1 MPRGDLVIFSCAL
14 CSPGDCGIPPEMPN
28 SQHNLKGVNRSPE
41 GTIVTY
47 KCDPGFVKLPGLPD
61 SLHCENGQ
69 WSQLQVFCKRK
80 T

>member
-1 MPRGDLVIFSCAL
+1 MPPGDLVIFSCAL

-69 WSQLQVFCKRK
+69 WSQIQVFCKRK